1 MSFWRQYFIQL
12 YGFLVKTFL
21 QRWRMP
27 ISTVVEILLPCL
39 FTVLLSIAY
48 WRCESTIEPAQM
60 YDGGSAAIAM
70 NMTEFTTYFMCK
82 KATSTL
88 KVPWYPCSPTLNATN
103 SVCLDLIGNGQ
114 EICLPTKS
122 YAALSGMLYSM
133 YYGSG
138 PLALNSMD
146 GHLALSAMVTQIA
159 RNDNP
164 TYFGR
169 SGRASLSHY
178 GKLLVSSD
186 SAAVA
191 ERFMAFCR
199 NKSGMCAEVLYGT
212 AFTSLESAKDYA
224 ATNENTVWGIVDI
237 PAASLGGS
245 GETEFTISMNFTA
258 TANTA
263 KGETKSLFSRGLT
276 TDGSA
281 GYVLYWTS
289 GFMTLQTFVHE
300 FYMQETLSNYT
311 VVGPAAYVTDA
322 ATGVEGISK
331 YLTPYGSEVI
341 PMPTT
346 AHFDNAFLT
355 KWAYYMPL
363 LAVMAALYPTSRLVM
378 LIVSEK
384 HNGIRE
390 AMLIMGLHPSCL
402 FFGWY
407 ASTLLIDIIASLLAA
422 MFLKVGFFSRVD
434 YGLLV
439 LLYFSFMQQNTALCF
454 FVSSV
459 FKNPRVAS
467 WCIAFVLFVC
477 AIPSYSFP
485 VGMTDLQK
493 IFCCLIPCVGY
504 AEVFNMMLDYV
515 SAGWHYGW
523 PEARVGYF
531 DYSMAIGMMWASF
544 GALMLLGF
552 YFDRVSFGAVGRRA
566 HPLFFLMPLWNLF
579 HKHKAPLVK
588 MSDMGTPVRR
598 GSLVEPET
606 PTGDSEPYGESS
618 MTSPLKK
625 GKPEGE
631 AKTNRLIEH
640 YNDVVDPLDPSVAA
654 VFHRLRKIYIGG
666 GILGFF
672 YTYFTGLFRE
682 GDRVVALDGVT
693 FAMRTGEV
701 SVLLGPNGAGKTTIM
716 GMATGMVSPTNGDVY
731 VRGYD
736 ARKHLDQCRQ
746 NIGYCPQRD
755 IVWSH
760 LTVEEHITF
769 YARMKGSDSVN
780 VQEKVNHVMELV
792 DLMAKRHCKAANLS
806 GGQRRRLCVAI
817 AMVGDSS
824 VLFLDEPTAGMDIK
838 GRKTVYDALNRSRAK
853 RSVLIS
859 THLLDEAD
867 RIADRVLIVNNGLLC
882 AEGSTMYLKSQMEVG
897 YVVTCL
903 LEGGMT
909 TANESRAAAALV
921 DFVRAESYAAQQSVE
936 GGEKAC
942 VLLGAERRGREV
954 SFRFPMTLLELAG
967 VRLLTLIQD
976 NSQRLHL
983 RNVALNL
990 TTLEDVF
997 FAVTRTR
1004 TSTRSLLGAATGEE
1018 VVAGVNE
1025 GNNSGTKSPLTPST
1039 LEKSGSL
1046 GTADDLYE
1054 TSTNAVAVFGRHFR
1068 ALFLKRCHYAQR
1080 DIKLL
1085 VYQVLLPVI
1094 FLLLS
1099 LFVNL
1104 VRDPSQPALRLD
1116 MTMYSDYATNPS
1128 QVMTAYSNFSGY
1140 VMGMAR
1146 YPMTVT
1152 NAFQLSAS
1160 VANSAWGS
1168 HYLTDFRAIASD
1180 QANASY
1186 DMSTYL
1192 MDEIETHTSPRYVA
1206 VAPVGALY
1214 QQGVPKMLPTL
1225 LHNSTANH
1233 AAPQALDALY
1243 HLARTQL
1250 FGADVP
1256 LPTVVNSPMK
1266 LGEFEKNMVTIN
1278 KQVMVG
1284 IFIILP
1290 FIFIPSNTI
1299 GYIVE
1304 EKETGARHMQWLSGA
1319 SVLAYWLS
1327 SFVFDMVCYIVTQIL
1342 AFIIFVIFN
1351 RTEYVSKDT
1360 VGPAIVLFLF
1370 FGVTSIPV
1378 SYFMSF
1384 FFKSSFSA
1392 QSIVFCINFTFGF
1405 LWVTVESM
1413 IAEQALRFAEVVT
1426 YILRVFPAVCFG
1438 ESMYVLAGTEMA
1450 NMMFP
1455 TRTKTSLFALLH
1467 FSSTGSPTGGIGT
1480 GLIYMSCVGVGCTI
1494 ALIILEYLR
1503 LQRLESVF
1511 TQCCTKASDADAE
1524 EHALLEEADPTV
1536 RAEEE
1541 RVCRGATG
1549 PETDRIAVQHLHKQY
1564 LGAHH
1569 AAVEDISFG
1578 VHEGEVMGLLGL
1590 NGAGKTTTV
1599 SILAGEVVA
1608 TGGHAFVNHYA
1619 VQSIASRSYVGYCP
1633 QYDALLC
1640 NLSAEEHLWLYGR
1653 LRGIREKYIRAEVP
1667 VLLRELGLYEYRTQA
1682 AGSLS
1687 GGNKRRLSLAIAL
1700 VGHTTS
1706 VLLDEPTSGMD
1717 AVARAQTCEM
1727 VRRLTADK
1735 SVVLTTHLLDEVE
1748 ALADRVAFVVRG
1760 NLRCVGTPQELK
1772 AAYNKEASYTL
1783 NVLFPNTVRLQQEE
1797 RELVEKVRAYVLR
1810 TVSAMDA
1817 PRAEGGAV
1825 TCEVSEVHPCSMLLL
1840 VNGGLPAICAVVS
1853 QLQAGRA
1860 EGIPASSYV
1869 SVSQP
1874 TLEDILLL
1882 Q

>member
-1 MSFWRQYFIQL
+1 MSFFRQYFIQL

-39 FTVLLSIAY
+39 FTVLLSISY
-48 WRCESTIEPAQM
+48 WRCKSTTEPAQM
-60 YDGGSAAIAM
+60 YDGGSSAVAM
-70 NMTEFTTYFMCK
+70 NLTEFTTYFMCK
-82 KATSTL
+82 KFESTL
-88 KVPWYPCSPTLNATN
+88 KVPWRPCSPTMNSTN
-103 SVCLDLIGNGQ
+103 SVCLSQIGNGQ
-114 EICLPTKS
+114 EICLPTAS
-122 YAALSGMLYSM
+122 YAALSGILYTM

-146 GHLALSAMVTQIA
+146 GHLALSAMGAQIA
-159 RNDNP
+159 RDDNP

-186 SAAVA
+186 SEAVA
-191 ERFMAFCR
+191 QKFMAFCR
-199 NKSGMCAEVLYGT
+199 AKSGMCAEVLYGT
-212 AFTSLESAKDYA
+212 PFASLESAKDYA
-224 ATNENTVWGIVDI
+224 AKNENTVWGIVDI
-237 PAASLGGS
+237 PSASMSGT

-263 KGETKSLFSRGLT
+263 KGEVKSLFSRGLK

-289 GFMTLQTFVHE
+289 GFMTLQTFVQE
-300 FYMQETLSNYT
+300 FYMQEALSSYT
-311 VVGPAAYVTDA
+311 VVGPAAYETNTT
-322 ATGVEGISK
+322 TGVEGVSK

-341 PMPTT
+341 PMPTA
-346 AHFDNAFLT
+346 AHFDNEFLT
-355 KWAYYMPL
+355 EWAYYMPL

-407 ASTLLIDIIASLLAA
+407 ASTLIIDIVASLLAA

-485 VGMTDLQK
+485 VGMTDTQK
-493 IFCCLIPCVGY
+493 IWCCLIPCVGY
-504 AEVFNMMLDYV
+504 AEVFNMMLDFV
-515 SAGWHYGW
+515 SAGRHYGW
-523 PEARVGYF
+523 PQARVGYF
-531 DYSMAIGMMWASF
+531 DYPMAIGMMWASF

-552 YFDRVSFGAVGRRA
+552 YLDRVSFGAVGRRA

-579 HKHKAPLVK
+579 HKHKAPVIK
-588 MSDMGTPVRR
+588 MSDMGIPLRR

-606 PTGDSEPYGESS
+606 PTGTSEPFGESS
-618 MTSPLKK
+618 MSSPLKK
-625 GKPEGE
+625 NTKAAED
-631 AKTNRLIEH
+631 AHRLIEH
-640 YNDVVDPLDPSVAA
+640 YNDVVDPLDTSVAA

-672 YTYFTGLFRE
+672 YTYFTGLFRK

-736 ARKHLDQCRQ
+736 ARRHLDQCRQ

-769 YARMKGSDSVN
+769 YARMKGSESIHVR
-780 VQEKVNHVMELV
+780 EKVEYVMDLV
-792 DLMAKRHCKAANLS
+792 DLTEKRNCKASNLS

-838 GRKTVYDALNRSRAK
+838 GRKTVYDALNRSREK

-903 LEGGMT
+903 LDGGMT
-909 TANESRAAAALV
+909 ATDENRAAGALM
-921 DFVRAESYAAQQSVE
+921 DFVRTKSCSAQRGEVDAEP
-936 GGEKAC
+936 GC
-942 VLLGAERRGREV
+942 LVLGVERRGREV
-954 SFRFPMTLLELAG
+954 SFRFPMTLLGSAG
-967 VRLLTLIQD
+967 VDLLKQIQS
-976 NSQRLHL
+976 NSRRLHL

-997 FAVTRTR
+997 FTVTRTR
-1004 TSTRSLLGAATGEE
+1004 PLMTAVAEGELVTDRDALNE
-1018 VVAGVNE
+1018 V
-1025 GNNSGTKSPLTPST
+1025 SSPLTMAST
-1039 LEKSGSL
+1039 E
-1046 GTADDLYE
+1046 DLYE
-1054 TSTNAVAVFGRHFR
+1054 SRASAASVFGRHFR

-1104 VRDPSQPALRLD
+1104 VRDPNQPTLRLD
-1116 MTMYSDYATNPS
+1116 MTMYPDYATNPS
-1128 QVMTAYSNFSGY
+1128 QVMTAYSTFSGF
-1140 VMGMAR
+1140 VENMVP
-1146 YPMTVT
+1146 YPMKVT

-1160 VANSAWGS
+1160 VPDGAWGS
-1168 HYLTDFRAIASD
+1168 YYLTDFRNIASG

-1186 DMSTYL
+1186 DMSKYL
-1192 MDEIETHTSPRYVA
+1192 LDEITTHTSPRYIA
-1206 VAPVGALY
+1206 IAPVGAVY
-1214 QQGVPKMLPTL
+1214 QQGKPKMVPTVM
-1225 LHNSTANH
+1225 HNSTASH
-1233 AAPQALDALY
+1233 AAPQAVDALY

-1250 FGADVP
+1250 FGSDVS

-1319 SVLAYWLS
+1319 SVAAYWLS
-1327 SFVFDMVCYIVTQIL
+1327 SFVFDMACYIFTQIL
-1342 AFIIFVIFN
+1342 AFVIFVIFH
-1351 RTEYVSKDT
+1351 RTEYVGKHT

-1413 IAEQALRFAEVVT
+1413 ISEQALRFAEVVT

-1450 NMMFP
+1450 NLMFP
-1455 TRTKTSLFALLH
+1455 KRKKKSLFALLH
-1467 FSSTGSPTGGIGT
+1467 FDSSGKPTGGIGT
-1480 GLIYMSCVGVGCTI
+1480 GLIYMSCVGVGCTV

-1503 LQRLESVF
+1503 LQRLNAVF
-1511 TQCCTKASDADAE
+1511 TRCCTRENAADVE
-1524 EHALLEEADPTV
+1524 EHEMLECADPTV
-1536 RAEEE
+1536 YAEEK
-1541 RVCRGATG
+1541 RVCAVETG
-1549 PETDRIAVQHLHKQY
+1549 PETDKIAVQHLHKRY
-1564 LGAHH
+1564 MGARH

-1608 TGGHAFVNHYA
+1608 TGGKAFVNHYA
-1619 VQSIASRSYVGYCP
+1619 VQSIVSRSYVGYCP

-1640 NLSAEEHLWLYGR
+1640 NLSAEEHLWLYAR
-1653 LRGIREKYIRAEVP
+1653 LRGIREKYIKEEVP
-1667 VLLRELGLYEYRTQA
+1667 ELLRELGLYPFRTQA

-1700 VGHTTS
+1700 VGHTAS

-1772 AAYNKEASYTL
+1772 AAYNKEAAYTL
-1783 NVLFPNTVRLQQEE
+1783 NVLFPNTVRLQAEE
-1797 RELVEKVRAYVLR
+1797 QDVVERVRDCVLQMV
-1810 TVSAMDA
+1810 TAAEAEESAA
-1817 PRAEGGAV
+1817 KRSI
-1825 TCEVSEVHPCSMLLL
+1825 TCEVSEVHPCSMQLL
-1840 VNGGLPAICAVVS
+1840 VNGDLSAICAVMS
-1853 QLQAGRA
+1853 QLQAGRM
-1860 EGIPASSYV
+1860 EGIPATTYV

>member
-1 MSFWRQYFIQL
+1 MSFLRQYFIQL

-21 QRWRMP
+21 QRWRTP
-27 ISTVVEILLPCL
+27 VSTVVEILLPCL
-39 FTVLLSIAY
+39 FVILMSIAY
-48 WRCESTIEPAQM
+48 WRCESTIVPATT
-60 YDGGSAAIAM
+60 YDGGAASPAL
-70 NMTEFTTYFMCK
+70 NMTEFLTYFACK
-82 KATSTL
+82 KMSSKL
-88 KVPWYPCSPTLNATN
+88 KVPWYPCSPTLNATTG
-103 SVCLDLIGNGQ
+103 VCMSLIGNG
-114 EICLPTKS
+114 EEVCFPMAS
-122 YAALSGMLYSM
+122 YGKMSGIIYAM
-133 YYGSG
+133 YFGSG

-146 GHLALSAMVTQIA
+146 GHLTLAAMVTQIA
-159 RNDNP
+159 RQDNP

-186 SAAVA
+186 SDAVA
-191 ERFMAFCR
+191 QRFMKFCR
-199 NKSGMCAEVLYGT
+199 EKSAMCGEVLHST
-212 AFTSLESAKDYA
+212 PFTSLDAAQDYA
-224 ATNENTVWGIVDI
+224 AANQNTVWGIVDI
-237 PAASLGGS
+237 PSASLTTT
-245 GETEFTISMNFTA
+245 GETDFTISMNFTA

-263 KGETKSLFSRGLT
+263 KGQVKSLFSRGLV

-300 FYMQETLSNYT
+300 FYMQEALSKFA
-311 VVGPAAYVTDA
+311 VVGPAAYASDA
-322 ATGVEGISK
+322 ASGVEGISK

-341 PMPTT
+341 PMPTS

-355 KWAYYMPL
+355 RWAYYMPL
-363 LAVMAALYPTSRLVM
+363 LAMMAALYPTSRLVM

-390 AMLIMGLHPSCL
+390 AMLIMGLNPSCL

-407 ASTLLIDIIASLLAA
+407 ASTLIIDIIASLLAA

-454 FVSSV
+454 LVSSI

-467 WCIAFVLFVC
+467 WFIAFVLFVC

-485 VGMTDLQK
+485 VGMTDIQK

-504 AEVFNMMLDYV
+504 AEVFTMMLNYV
-515 SAGWHYGW
+515 SAGVHYGW
-523 PEARVGYF
+523 PQARVGYF

-544 GALMLLGF
+544 GILMLLGF
-552 YFDRVSFGAVGRRA
+552 YLDRVSFGAVGRRA
-566 HPLFFLMPLWNLF
+566 HPLFFLMPLWNMF
-579 HKHKAPLVK
+579 HKPKAPLIK
-588 MSDMGTPVRR
+588 MSDMGTPLVR
-598 GSLVEPET
+598 GSLVTPET
-606 PTGDSEPYGESS
+606 PEGSEAYGESAN
-618 MTSPLKK
+618 TSALKK
-625 GKPEGE
+625 SKKEE
-631 AKTNRLIEH
+631 EDTHRLIEH
-640 YNDVVDPLDPSVAA
+640 YNDVVDPLDPSIAA

-666 GILGFF
+666 GIVGFF
-672 YTYFTGLFRE
+672 YTYFTGLFRN

-716 GMATGMVSPTNGDVY
+716 GMAIGMVSPTNGDVY

-736 ARKHLDQCRQ
+736 AREHLDECRQ
-746 NIGYCPQRD
+746 NIGYCPQND

-769 YARMKGSDSVN
+769 YARMKGAESIDVRD
-780 VQEKVNHVMELV
+780 KVAHVMDLLELTE
-792 DLMAKRHCKAANLS
+792 KRHCKASNLS
-806 GGQRRRLCVAI
+806 GGQRRRLCVAV

-824 VLFLDEPTAGMDIK
+824 VLFLDEPTAGMDIR

-867 RIADRVLIVNNGLLC
+867 RIADRVLIVNKGLLC

-909 TANESRAAAALV
+909 TSDENRAAAALV
-921 DFVRAESYAAQQSVE
+921 DFVRAESYTAQRGQTGRE
-936 GGEKAC
+936 DGC
-942 VLLGAERRGREV
+942 VVLGAERRGREV
-954 SFRFPMTLLELAG
+954 SFRFPMTLLGSAG
-967 VRLLTLIQD
+967 VGLLSLIQA
-976 NSQRLHL
+976 NSKRLGL

-997 FAVTRTR
+997 FTVTRTR
-1004 TSTRSLLGAATGEE
+1004 PLMAAVAEGELVTGMAASSDSA
-1018 VVAGVNE
+1018 V
-1025 GNNSGTKSPLTPST
+1025 KSPLSPSST
-1039 LEKSGSL
+1039 EN
-1046 GTADDLYE
+1046 LYE
-1054 TSTNAVAVFGRHFR
+1054 TNVGVAAVFCRHFR

-1099 LFVNL
+1099 LLVNL
-1104 VRDPSQPALRLD
+1104 VRDPNQPSLRLD
-1116 MTMYSDYATNPS
+1116 MTMYPEYATNPS
-1128 QVMTAYSNFSGY
+1128 QVMTAYSDFSGQ
-1140 VMGMAR
+1140 VRHIGR
-1146 YPMTVT
+1146 PLTVT
-1152 NAFQLSAS
+1152 NAFHLSADLPD
-1160 VANSAWGS
+1160 SAWGS
-1168 HYLTDFRAIASD
+1168 HYKTDYRSIASG
-1180 QANASY
+1180 QANATY
-1186 DMSTYL
+1186 DMSNFL
-1192 MDEIETHTSPRYVA
+1192 MEDIDTHTSPRYIA
-1206 VAPVGALY
+1206 IAPVGAVF
-1214 QQGVPKMLPTL
+1214 QAGMPKILPTL
-1225 LHNSTANH
+1225 MHNTTTSH

-1243 HLARTQL
+1243 RLARTQL
-1250 FGADVP
+1250 FGASVP
-1256 LPTVVNSPMK
+1256 QHTVVNSPMK
-1266 LGEFEKNMVTIN
+1266 LGEFEKNMVATS
-1278 KQVMVG
+1278 KQVMMG
-1284 IFIILP
+1284 IFIIIP

-1304 EKETGARHMQWLSGA
+1304 EEESGARHMQWLSGM
-1319 SVLAYWLS
+1319 SVFAYWMS
-1327 SFVFDMVCYIVTQIL
+1327 SFMFDVACYIGTQIL
-1342 AFIIFVIFN
+1342 TFVIFVIFN
-1351 RTEYVSKDT
+1351 RTEFVSKDT
-1360 VGPAIVLFLF
+1360 VGPAIVMFLF
-1370 FGVTSIPV
+1370 YGVSSIPV

-1384 FFKSSFSA
+1384 FFKSAFSA
-1392 QSIVFCINFTFGF
+1392 QSVVFCINFTFGF

-1413 IAEQALRFAEVVT
+1413 IAEQALLFAQVVT
-1426 YILRVFPAVCFG
+1426 YILRIFPAVCFG
-1438 ESMYVLAGTEMA
+1438 ESMYVLSGTEMA

-1455 TRTKTSLFALLH
+1455 TRVKTSLFALLKINARG
-1467 FSSTGSPTGGIGT
+1467 TPTGGIGT

-1494 ALIILEYLR
+1494 ALIIVEYLR
-1503 LQRLESVF
+1503 LQRLNAFF
-1511 TQCCTKASDADAE
+1511 TQCCTSANEEDAA
-1524 EHALLEEADPTV
+1524 EHALLEQQDPTV
-1536 RAEEE
+1536 LAEER
-1541 RVCRGATG
+1541 RVCADETG
-1549 PETDRIAVQHLHKQY
+1549 PATDRIAVQHLHKRFM
-1564 LGAHH
+1564 GEHH

-1578 VHEGEVMGLLGL
+1578 VREGEVLGLLGL

-1599 SILAGEVVA
+1599 GILAGEVIA
-1608 TGGHAFVNHYA
+1608 TGGKAFVNHYA
-1619 VQSIASRSYVGYCP
+1619 VQSLASRSYVGYCP

-1640 NLSAEEHLWLYGR
+1640 NLSAEEHLWLYAR
-1653 LRGIREKYIRAEVP
+1653 LRGIREKYIEVEVP
-1667 VLLRELGLYEYRTQA
+1667 VLLRELGLSPFRTQA

-1727 VRRLTADK
+1727 VRRLTVDK

-1772 AAYNKEASYTL
+1772 AAYNTEASYTL
-1783 NVLFPNTVRLQQEE
+1783 SVLFPNTVRLQSEE
-1797 RELVEKVRAYVLR
+1797 KDLVEKVREYVLQ
-1810 TVSAMDA
+1810 TVSAMGTQSDA
-1817 PRAEGGAV
+1817 KREI
-1825 TCEVSEVHPCSMLLL
+1825 TCEVSEVHPCSMVLL
-1840 VNGGLPAICAVVS
+1840 VNGDLPAICAVVS
-1853 QLQAGRA
+1853 QLQGGRA
-1860 EGIPASSYV
+1860 EGIPATTYV